1 MERIPKN
8 QDPQPKETNDLNF
21 SNKTAISD
29 EIMKVLLPQ
38 GIKVSMI
45 VSYDG
50 TSDLM
55 EHLKNFKTMMLLH
68 GALDPIMCR
77 AFTVTLTSSAKAW
90 FDRLELRSM
99 KHFTELGKIFVGNFL
114 SSKNHKKSA
123 VSLSAVKQ
131 RKEESPR
138 SYLMRF
144 NKGGDVKIA
153 FTRVTNISH
162 CNYYY
167 ILLNI
172 KQIGEEL
179 ARTLAA
185 RVGWKVYGIARKA
198 DELQIPSSNYQF
210 ISCDLLDPIQT
221 IEKVS
226 LLEDVT
232 HVYWISW
239 ASQYPLDSPECCEQN
254 KAMMSNALNAI
265 LPKAKALK
273 HVSLQTGG
281 KHYLSLTRPSNSK
294 PILYYED
301 SPRVD
306 QGHILYYILEDLLME
321 KLEGK
326 VAWSVHRPGL
336 LIGISNRTYY
346 NFIGGL
352 CVYASICKYLN
363 LPFLFGG
370 SKECWEEVYIDG
382 ADARLVAEQH
392 IWASTN
398 ENISSTKGQAFNV
411 TNGPSFTWKEIWP
424 AIGIKFG
431 VKLIEEE
438 MFSPD
443 LRFSEFMADKGSI
456 WEEIVKKGGLRQ
468 TKMEDLAN
476 WPFMDILFRCSHKIL
491 LSPEKANKL
500 GFTMMSKI

>member
-1 MERIPKN
+1 MGAHSRTYRVLSPSPPLKN
-8 QDPQPKETNDLNF
+8 RDNEEEQGKGFIYRRHAKRSLHSHKTKTFLAALILMAIQDK
-21 SNKTAISD
+21 KTAEALALNVALIFG
-29 EIMKVLLPQ
+29 VT
-38 GIKVSMI
+38 GIV
-45 VSYDG
+45 
-50 TSDLM
+50 
-55 EHLKNFKTMMLLH
+55 
-68 GALDPIMCR
+68 
-77 AFTVTLTSSAKAW
+77 
-90 FDRLELRSM
+90 
-99 KHFTELGKIFVGNFL
+99 GK
-114 SSKNHKKSA
+114 
-123 VSLSAVKQ
+123 
-131 RKEESPR
+131 
-138 SYLMRF
+138 
-144 NKGGDVKIA
+144 
-153 FTRVTNISH
+153 
-162 CNYYY
+162 
-167 ILLNI
+167 
-172 KQIGEEL
+172 EL
-179 ARTLAA
+179 ARTLAT

-221 IEKVS
+221 TEKVS

-232 HVYWISW
+232 HVYWITW

-254 KAMMSNALNAI
+254 KAMMSNTLNAI

-281 KHYLSLTRPSNSK
+281 KHYLSLTSPFNSK

-306 QGHILYYILEDLLME
+306 QGHNFYYILEDLLME

-336 LIGISNRTYY
+336 LIGISDRTYY

-363 LPFLFGG
+363 IPFLFGG

-398 ENISSTKGQAFNV
+398 ENVSSTKGQAFNV

-424 AIGIKFG
+424 AIGNKFG
-431 VKLIEEE
+431 VKLIKEE

-443 LRFSEFMADKGSI
+443 LRFLEFMADKGSI
-456 WEEIVKKGGLRQ
+456 WEEIVKKEGLRQ

-476 WPFMDILFRCSHKIL
+476 WPFMDILFRCSHKML
-491 LSPEKANKL
+491 LSSDKANKL
-500 GFTMMSKI
+500 GFTMTYQTLESILYWIDCMREERFIPAQSQS

>member
-1 MERIPKN
+1 MFDVNEGNSRSVAEILRRGC
-8 QDPQPKETNDLNF
+8 EVGEEWRCRRVDLEN
-21 SNKTAISD
+21 SST
-29 EIMKVLLPQ
+29 P
-38 GIKVSMI
+38 
-45 VSYDG
+45 
-50 TSDLM
+50 
-55 EHLKNFKTMMLLH
+55 
-68 GALDPIMCR
+68 ALVVPTPCEDS
-77 AFTVTLTSSAKAW
+77 FYKSHKSS
-90 FDRLELRSM
+90 F
-99 KHFTELGKIFVGNFL
+99 
-114 SSKNHKKSA
+114 
-123 VSLSAVKQ
+123 
-131 RKEESPR
+131 
-138 SYLMRF
+138 
-144 NKGGDVKIA
+144 
-153 FTRVTNISH
+153 ISH

-221 IEKVS
+221 TEKVS

-232 HVYWISW
+232 HVYWITW

-281 KHYLSLTRPSNSK
+281 KHYLSLTSPSNSK

-306 QGHILYYILEDLLME
+306 QGHIFYYILEDLLME
-321 KLEGK
+321 KLEGMM
-326 VAWSVHRPGL
+326 AWSVHRPGL

-398 ENISSTKGQAFNV
+398 KNISSTKGQAFNV
-411 TNGPSFTWKEIWP
+411 TNGPSFTCFISLQPVRQVGWTLDHVF
-424 AIGIKFG
+424 GIA
-431 VKLIEEE
+431 
-438 MFSPD
+438 
-443 LRFSEFMADKGSI
+443 RA
-456 WEEIVKKGGLRQ
+456 KKRGRWVL
-468 TKMEDLAN
+468 LA
-476 WPFMDILFRCSHKIL
+476 
-491 LSPEKANKL
+491 
-500 GFTMMSKI
+500 